1 MDVGVDTISVTAL
14 SFTEYVM
21 SGQRGRISILGEQ
34 RAMYL
39 AEDLRMCGFYNP
51 VRDAMRRAVS
61 SPTPEVEMRGAVLA
75 ANRNGQLRAFE
86 EVAEGFLPWLRKV
99 RVTGVPVASGRWT
112 AGDLTLKVRP
122 HLGLRLGDGSLA
134 AALVYVKEA
143 PLTREAA
150 TVGLRI
156 LQQTMEETLPGG
168 EPWVLDARRGRVFRL
183 GKRTNLGKLD
193 ALIAAEAA
201 GYVMHWRLSA

>member
-1 MDVGVDTISVTAL
+1 MDTISVTAL

-61 SPTPEVEMRGAVLA
+61 SADPEGEMRAAVLS

-86 EVAEGFLPWLRKV
+86 ELADGFLPWLRKA
-99 RVTGVPVASGRWT
+99 RVTGVPVSAARWS

-122 HLGLRLGDGSLA
+122 HLGLRMADGSLG

-168 EPWVLDARRGRVFRL
+168 EPMVLDARRGKVFRL
-183 GKRTNLGKLD
+183 GKRTNIGKLD
-193 ALIAAEAA
+193 ALIAAESA

>member
-1 MDVGVDTISVTAL
+1 MDTISVTAL

-21 SGQRGRISILGEQ
+21 SGQRGRITILTEQ

-61 SPTPEVEMRGAVLA
+61 SPTPELELRTAVMG
-75 ANRNGQLRAFE
+75 ANRNGQPRAFE
-86 EVAEGFLPWLRKV
+86 ELAEGFLPWLRKT
-99 RVTGVPVASGRWT
+99 RPTGVPVSSARWT

-122 HLGLRLGDGSLA
+122 HLGLRLPDGTTA

-143 PLTREAA
+143 PLSREAA

-156 LQQTMEETLPGG
+156 LQQTMEDTLPGG
-168 EPWVLDARRGRVFRL
+168 EPMVLDARRGQAFKL
-183 GKRTNLGKLD
+183 GKRTNLAKLD
-193 ALIAAEAA
+193 ALIAAESA
-201 GYVMHWRLSA
+201 GYVTHWRMSA